1 MLMWHCQVLK
11 DRLQAPMHKCHSNE
25 PTQTGDS
32 SDEPTWISNYSRFRE
47 KHLGVPGSPEG
58 SNGTLY
64 PLTRNYMLLVAQATG
79 RIAYILLYLVVMFT
93 HHQKDTCVTLF
104 AGAAV
109 MRMPLTQ
116 CVAMLNHSY
125 YLSFNDFQN

>member
-1 MLMWHCQVLK
+1 MLMWHRQALK
-11 DRLQAPMHKCHSNE
+11 DRLEAPMHKSNSNE
-25 PTQTGDS
+25 PTQPGDS
-32 SDEPTWISNYSRFRE
+32 SDEPTWISNCTRVRE
-47 KHLGVPGSPEG
+47 KHPGVPGSPEG
-58 SNGTLY
+58 SDGTLY
-64 PLTRNYMLLVAQATG
+64 PLTQNYMLLVAQATG

-109 MRMPLTQ
+109 MRMPFTQ
-116 CVAMLNHSY
+116 RVAMLNHSY